1 MMRKKIFTLW
11 SLLLLVLYSFM
22 VHAQEESGLFRLSE
36 WVNVIV
42 DWSNAILG
50 IVAIYFLWRTIAGT
64 GGGTK
69 AAEWGLS
76 GAAGAG
82 GWLKSKGAVPF
93 TKEHREKYGDYKVSK
108 RAFKLEMDGYIRDK
122 NELALMES
130 AQKRVDELSAKK
142 STLEKMPATTVD
154 AREQFE
160 KFEEEVKAARTAV
173 KRETE
178 GWHKMGRWYRR
189 KWPRY
194 IKQTDDVIKELEANR
209 EISAEKINKIK
220 SLQNDVLVLHQDTQK
235 NVQELD
241 ALMEGLEKAAAE
253 AVAQWKSHKIF
264 DPRIAKK
271 ALSSFDFRSAPQL
284 AQKAVDLQKRTVEE
298 LRGLIAET
306 GKTM

>member
-1 MMRKKIFTLW
+1 MIRRPVKEVYINDVW
-11 SLLLLVLYSFM
+11 
-22 VHAQEESGLFRLSE
+22 
-36 WVNVIV
+36 
-42 DWSNAILG
+42 NAI
-50 IVAIYFLWRTIAGT
+50 
-64 GGGTK
+64 
-69 AAEWGLS
+69 
-76 GAAGAG
+76 
-82 GWLKSKGAVPF
+82 P
-93 TKEHREKYGDYKVSK
+93 YKNNK
-108 RAFKLEMDGYIRDK
+108 DKIRI
-122 NELALMES
+122 
-130 AQKRVDELSAKK
+130 
-142 STLEKMPATTVD
+142 T
-154 AREQFE
+154 
-160 KFEEEVKAARTAV
+160 
-173 KRETE
+173 
-178 GWHKMGRWYRR
+178 
-189 KWPRY
+189 
-194 IKQTDDVIKELEANR
+194 KELEANR